1 MSNVSMSLIGMLY
14 NIQLLKYAG
23 EDGIAAYGVMM
34 YVSFIFAAVFIGY
47 SIGTAPVISYHY
59 GAGNQKELK
68 GILKKSLIILTCF
81 SLVMFVTAELLARP
95 LAFIFVSYSE
105 SLMEMTVHGFRIF
118 ACSFFFMGFAIFG
131 SGFFTALNDGLTSAI
146 ISFLRSLVFQIGAV
160 LLLPMVWEI
169 DGVWIS
175 VVIADLMAMTFSFI
189 FMAIKRKKYHY

>member
-1 MSNVSMSLIGMLY
+1 
-14 NIQLLKYAG
+14 
-23 EDGIAAYGVMM
+23 
-34 YVSFIFAAVFIGY
+34 
-47 SIGTAPVISYHY
+47 VISYHY

-118 ACSFFFMGFAIFG
+118 AFSFFFMGFAIFG
-131 SGFFTALNDGLTSAI
+131 SGFFTALNDGLISAV

-175 VVIADLMAMTFSFI
+175 VVVADFMAMSLSFL
-189 FMAIKRKKYHY
+189 FMAIKKKRYRY